1 MLLLLFNHSVIS
13 ADSLPPHELQ
23 HARLPC
29 FPISQSLL
37 KFMSIESMMPS
48 NHLILCCPFTPM
60 PSIIPSIRVFS
71 NESVLPIRWEKYWSF
86 SISPSNECSG
96 LIFFRIDWF
105 DLLAVQRTLKS
116 LHHHSSKSLI
126 LQCSAFFMVQLSYPY
141 MTTGK
146 TIALTIQTF
155 VGKDMSLLSNT
166 LSRFVIAFLPRRR
179 RLLISWLQS
188 LSTVILKPKKIVC
201 RCFYF
206 FPIYFSWSD
215 GTKCHD
221 LSILNVEFK
230 LDFSLTSFTFITGS
244 LVPFGF
250 LPLKWYHLHIR
261 DYWYFFQQSWLQ
273 FMSYPAWSFTWC
285 NLHVI

>member
-1 MLLLLFNHSVIS
+1 
-13 ADSLPPHELQ
+13 
-23 HARLPC
+23 
-29 FPISQSLL
+29 
-37 KFMSIESMMPS
+37 MSDAI
-48 NHLILCCPFTPM
+48 NHLILYRRFLLL
-60 PSIIPSIRVFS
+60 PSIFPSIRVFS
-71 NESVLPIRWEKYWSF
+71 NESALRIRWPMYWSF
-86 SISPSNECSG
+86 SFNISPSNEHSG
-96 LIFFRIDWF
+96 LISFRMDWL
-105 DLLAVQRTLKS
+105 DLLVVQGTLKS

-206 FPIYFSWSD
+206 FPIYFS
-215 GTKCHD
+215 
-221 LSILNVEFK
+221 
-230 LDFSLTSFTFITGS
+230 
-244 LVPFGF
+244 
-250 LPLKWYHLHIR
+250 
-261 DYWYFFQQSWLQ
+261 
-273 FMSYPAWSFTWC
+273 
-285 NLHVI
+285 